1 MKKLLF
7 IVLLI
12 PLFSMTIAQ
21 NSTKRI
27 GICLSGGAA
36 LGYAH
41 IGVLQALEEN
51 NIHPNVIS
59 GSSMGAVIGV
69 LYAQGITPEKMLT
82 IVKDEKIYKIST
94 LLNFT
99 FTKGNGISSHKTL
112 RKLLKELIPINSFDS
127 LGKEYYVCVSN
138 INNANYKIV
147 GKGSYLHDYIVA
159 SASIPFVY
167 EGVKIDDSTYV
178 DGGLFNNLPAEILKE
193 KCDIVIGVDVLPY
206 IEKQQINSTNEM
218 LMMSIRG
225 VEHRNSLPGRRI
237 CDFLIE
243 PDAIKTY
250 NELSFDKYEE
260 IYRIGYN
267 TTIQYIKDHP
277 EIKRLASQPV
287 TNDERTTNN
296 NISRP

>member
-51 NIHPNVIS
+51 NIHPDVIS

-112 RKLLKELIPINSFDS
+112 RKLLKELVPTNSFDS

-287 TNDERTTNN
+287 TNDEKTTNN